1 MIEILSNILIVI
13 GLFMLVTAVIGCDR
27 LPDYFT
33 KMHAA
38 TIGDAVGCPLI
49 LIGIALKSSTII
61 LSLKIILLAFILIII
76 NPSASYILNRF
87 AIFHNLLRKV
97 DD

>member
-1 MIEILSNILIVI
+1 MIEILSNIIISI
-13 GLFMLVTAVIGCDR
+13 GLFMLITAVIGCNR

-38 TIGDAVGCPLI
+38 TIGDAVGCPII
-49 LIGIALKSSTII
+49 LIGIAFKASTVI

-87 AIFHNLLRKV
+87 AIFHNLLRKA